1 MQNRKVK
8 KGVVYMTKVIVD
20 LEKPCGGWSFLSLE
34 DDNGSSTIVLSYIDG
49 NIAINMLKKF
59 YKYLNNI
66 EPCILFEFDGES
78 HGTQVVMVSEKECY
92 MCGCP
97 YDENKGKIYSIKGP
111 DFIEQVLN
119 AICENFVSWSSF
131 GILVESDEEYY
142 TELEKSK
149 KTLTKWIKK
158 VRKELKSYR
167 DTFNELESK
176 LAPNTI

>member
-1 MQNRKVK
+1 MVNVEL
-8 KGVVYMTKVIVD
+8 D
-20 LEKPCGGWSFLSLE
+20 KPCGGWSFLSFE
-34 DDNGSSTIVLSYIDG
+34 DDNGSSNVVLSYIDG

-59 YKYLNNI
+59 YKYLNNV

-78 HGTQVVMVSEKECY
+78 HGTQVVVVSEKECY

-97 YDENKGKIYSIKGP
+97 YAGGQGKIYDIKAP

-119 AICENFVSWSSF
+119 AICENFVSWASF
-131 GILVESDEEYY
+131 DAFGETEEEYY
-142 TELEKSK
+142 SDLEKSK

-167 DTFNELESK
+167 DTFSELDSK
-176 LAPNTI
+176 SASNTI

>member
-8 KGVVYMTKVIVD
+8 KEVIHMKKVIVD

-34 DDNGSSTIVLSYIDG
+34 DENGSSNVVLSYIDG

-59 YKYLNNI
+59 YKYLNDI

-78 HGTQVVMVSEKECY
+78 HGTQVVLVSEKESY
-92 MCGCP
+92 VCGCP
-97 YDENKGKIYSIKGP
+97 YAGGHGKIYNIKAP
-111 DFIEQVLN
+111 DFIEQILN
-119 AICENFVSWSSF
+119 AICEYFVSWSSF
-131 GILVESDEEYY
+131 GILVDSDEEYY
-142 TELEKSK
+142 SELEKSK

-167 DTFNELESK
+167 DTFSGL
-176 LAPNTI
+176 

>member
-1 MQNRKVK
+1 
-8 KGVVYMTKVIVD
+8 MTKVIVD

-34 DDNGSSTIVLSYIDG
+34 DENGSSTVVLSYIDG
-49 NIAINMLKKF
+49 NVAINMLKKF
-59 YKYLNNI
+59 YKYLNNA

-78 HGTQVVMVSEKECY
+78 HGEQVVVISEKECY
-92 MCGCP
+92 ICGCP

-111 DFIEQVLN
+111 DFIEQIVN

-142 TELEKSK
+142 LELEKNK
-149 KTLTKWIKK
+149 KELTKWIKK

-167 DTFNELESK
+167 DTFTEIEK
-176 LAPNTI
+176 

>member
-1 MQNRKVK
+1 
-8 KGVVYMTKVIVD
+8 MTKVIVD

-34 DDNGSSTIVLSYIDG
+34 DDNGSSNVVLSYIDG
-49 NIAINMLKKF
+49 NVALNMLKKF
-59 YKYLNNI
+59 YKYLNNA

-78 HGTQVVMVSEKECY
+78 HGEQVVVISEKECY

-111 DFIEQVLN
+111 DFIEQIVN
-119 AICENFVSWSSF
+119 ATCENFVSWASF
-131 GILVESDEEYY
+131 DVFGETEEEYY
-142 TELEKSK
+142 SELEKSK

-167 DTFNELESK
+167 DTFSELDSK
-176 LAPNTI
+176 FASNPV

>member
-8 KGVVYMTKVIVD
+8 KGVAYMTKVIVD

-34 DDNGSSTIVLSYIDG
+34 DGNGSSNVVLSYIDG
-49 NIAINMLKKF
+49 NIALSMLKKF
-59 YKYLNNI
+59 YKYLKNC
-66 EPCILFEFDGES
+66 EPCILFEFDGEN
-78 HGTQVVMVSEKECY
+78 HGTQVVVVSEKECY

-97 YDENKGKIYSIKGP
+97 YDENKGKIYNIKSP

-119 AICENFVSWSSF
+119 AICENFVSWASF
-131 GILVESDEEYY
+131 DVFGWSNEEYY
-142 TELEKSK
+142 TEVEKGK

-167 DTFNELESK
+167 DTFSGL
-176 LAPNTI
+176 

>member
-1 MQNRKVK
+1 
-8 KGVVYMTKVIVD
+8 MTKVIVD

-59 YKYLNNI
+59 CKYLKNC

-78 HGTQVVMVSEKECY
+78 HGTQVVLVSEKECY

-97 YDENKGKIYSIKGP
+97 YAGGHGKIYNIKGP
-111 DFIEQVLN
+111 DFIEQVTN
-119 AICENFVSWSSF
+119 AICENFVSWASF
-131 GILVESDEEYY
+131 DVFGETEEEYY
-142 TELEKSK
+142 SELEKSK
-149 KTLTKWIKK
+149 KALTKWIKK

-167 DTFNELESK
+167 DTFGELDSK
-176 LAPNTI
+176 FASNTI